1 MEADINARQK
11 PNAAWPMYCRAK
23 EEGGL
28 GVLNIKTQNVA
39 LLIKHLHKFFNRDD
53 LPWVSL
59 IWEQYYG
66 SGKLPGNSKKG
77 SFWWRDVLKLL
88 DKFKGMVKS
97 YSQQ

>member
-1 MEADINARQK
+1 MEADINARQN
-11 PNAAWPMYCRAK
+11 PQAAWPMYCRAK

-39 LLIKHLHKFFNRDD
+39 LLIKHLHKSFNRED
-53 LPWVSL
+53 LP
-59 IWEQYYG
+59 WEQYYG